1 MDKFL
6 ITGASSGIGRE
17 VAIRLAARGAKL
29 TLHGRTEAKLAEAA
43 AACAGDEEFVHGDGV
58 TC

>member
-29 TLHGRTEAKLAEAA
+29 TLNGRSEAKL
-43 AACAGDEEFVHGDGV
+43 V
-58 TC
+58 